1 MNIVCEL
8 SEYNFLNKLSKEY
21 FCVFPAKLSIGHLFS
36 SPECY
41 ERKAYLKTM
50 INKGFDSTEYL
61 EELETDWGLLKKSMK
76 ELEEIPPEEDVFIWL
91 NLSPDSLCILYY
103 LVNFFHNKSNN
114 LFIISLPAF
123 QVTQKSANSYKIKY
137 CYYWDDYKLSKKTY
151 PAVKNE
157 FAVQLS
163 PLLKRLYLEK
173 WGKLIV
179 ENCPIRT
186 LLNGQLI
193 GVGEDFFDSLIL
205 FQLKGQIQKIS
216 RLISNIHFLHLFIP
230 QWWIEGRIKFL
241 IEKNLIEIINP
252 YLDFYNRLVKI
263 KE

>member
-91 NLSPDSLCILYY
+91 NLSPDSIESMK
-103 LVNFFHNKSNN
+103 V
-114 LFIISLPAF
+114 
-123 QVTQKSANSYKIKY
+123 
-137 CYYWDDYKLSKKTY
+137 
-151 PAVKNE
+151 
-157 FAVQLS
+157 
-163 PLLKRLYLEK
+163 
-173 WGKLIV
+173 
-179 ENCPIRT
+179 
-186 LLNGQLI
+186 
-193 GVGEDFFDSLIL
+193 
-205 FQLKGQIQKIS
+205 
-216 RLISNIHFLHLFIP
+216 FL
-230 QWWIEGRIKFL
+230 
-241 IEKNLIEIINP
+241 
-252 YLDFYNRLVKI
+252 
-263 KE
+263 

>member
-1 MNIVCEL
+1 M
-8 SEYNFLNKLSKEY
+8 
-21 FCVFPAKLSIGHLFS
+21 
-36 SPECY
+36 
-41 ERKAYLKTM
+41 
-50 INKGFDSTEYL
+50 
-61 EELETDWGLLKKSMK
+61 
-76 ELEEIPPEEDVFIWL
+76 
-91 NLSPDSLCILYY
+91 
-103 LVNFFHNKSNN
+103 
-114 LFIISLPAF
+114 
-123 QVTQKSANSYKIKY
+123 
-137 CYYWDDYKLSKKTY
+137 
-151 PAVKNE
+151 
-157 FAVQLS
+157 QLS

-241 IEKNLIEIINP
+241 IEKNLIEVINP
-252 YLDFYNRLVKI
+252 HLDFYNRLVKI
-263 KE
+263 KEQNEM

>member
-91 NLSPDSLCILYY
+91 NLSSDSLCILYY

-137 CYYWDDYKLSKKTY
+137 CYYWDDYKL
-151 PAVKNE
+151 N
-157 FAVQLS
+157 
-163 PLLKRLYLEK
+163 LL
-173 WGKLIV
+173 
-179 ENCPIRT
+179 C
-186 LLNGQLI
+186 
-193 GVGEDFFDSLIL
+193 
-205 FQLKGQIQKIS
+205 
-216 RLISNIHFLHLFIP
+216 
-230 QWWIEGRIKFL
+230 
-241 IEKNLIEIINP
+241 
-252 YLDFYNRLVKI
+252 
-263 KE
+263 